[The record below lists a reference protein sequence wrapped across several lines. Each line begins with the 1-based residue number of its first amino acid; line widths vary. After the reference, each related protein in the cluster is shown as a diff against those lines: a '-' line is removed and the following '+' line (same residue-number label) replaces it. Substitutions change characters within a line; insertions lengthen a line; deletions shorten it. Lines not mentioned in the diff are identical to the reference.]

1 MGRVFIHLHGKPK
14 DKSKAALI
22 QMYSKRLETESVKI
36 VEHNDNLSNIEYVE
50 KLQDFSK
57 NGQIIFFEEK
67 GSEYDSIEFSNLYRS
82 WKLEQEDTHL
92 AIGPAEGFPQHSFS
106 KVSLSKFTFPH
117 ELAALIL
124 IEQIYRST
132 QIIKGTKYH
141 K

>member
-57 NGQIIFFEEK
+57 NGQFFFFEEK

-106 KVSLSKFTFPH
+106 KVSLSKFTI
-117 ELAALIL
+117 LVIVLIIRLIL
-124 IEQIYRST
+124 LLLLLYYYYYDYYE
-132 QIIKGTKYH
+132 
-141 K
+141 

>member
-57 NGQIIFFEEK
+57 NGQIFFFEEK